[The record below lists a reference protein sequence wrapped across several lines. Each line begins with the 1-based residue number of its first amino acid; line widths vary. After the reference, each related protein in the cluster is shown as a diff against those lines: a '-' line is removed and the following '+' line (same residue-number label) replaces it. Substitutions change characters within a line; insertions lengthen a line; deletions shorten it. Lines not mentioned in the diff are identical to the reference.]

1 MRVMQ
6 APANDQPSP
15 GRDAQP
21 HGQIRLGPG
30 VFVAESDLSYAATR
44 SSGPGGQNVNK
55 RSTRVEL
62 RVAVDAIPLDPGA
75 RRRLIKLAG
84 SQIVGEDELLI
95 TAQDERSQKR
105 NKDACLMKL
114 RELVIKA
121 LVRPKPRI
129 RTKPGR
135 GAVERRL
142 REKREHAQKKQ
153 RRQNPPDAGR

>member
-6 APANDQPSP
+6 PPANGQPSP
-15 GRDAQP
+15 GRDPAQP
-21 HGQIRLGPG
+21 GQVRLGPG
-30 VFVAESDLSYAATR
+30 VFVPESDLNYAATR

-62 RVAVDAIPLDPGA
+62 RIAVDAIPLDPGA
-75 RRRLIKLAG
+75 RRRLVKLAG
-84 SQIVGEDELLI
+84 SQVVGDDELLI
-95 TAQDERSQKR
+95 TSQDERSQKR

-135 GAVERRL
+135 GAIERRL

-153 RRQNPPDAGR
+153 RRQPPSQGG